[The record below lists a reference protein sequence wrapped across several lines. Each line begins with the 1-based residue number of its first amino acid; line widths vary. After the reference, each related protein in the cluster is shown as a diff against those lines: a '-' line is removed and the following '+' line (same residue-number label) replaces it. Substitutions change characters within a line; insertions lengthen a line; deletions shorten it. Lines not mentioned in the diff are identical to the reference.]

1 MSPGNTRGADN
12 IGRKRFAEV
21 DVLKDM
27 LKEKNKQIQLLHQK
41 LKQSDEYG
49 RNLSDLLRELVRLLA
64 IIEQ

>member
-1 MSPGNTRGADN
+1 MFPGNTSDSDKS
-12 IGRKRFAEV
+12 GRKRFAEV

-27 LKEKNKQIQLLHQK
+27 LNEKDRQIRLLHQK